1 MSYRNVQYLIGNL
14 FVSIFWQIYQKYE
27 IRTSKAAVAKSTC
40 ALFFASP
47 FRKLK
52 KRPSFLKSVVNGMP
66 LFLKISFLC
75 NNLVLES

>member
-47 FRKLK
+47 FTTTIFAGKFNL
-52 KRPSFLKSVVNGMP
+52 
-66 LFLKISFLC
+66 I
-75 NNLVLES
+75 NLVISKF